1 MRFTTNHAIMLGCS
15 VIAAAA
21 ETANAYAVAGNH
33 LPFHMTAGACLA
45 VVTVMG
51 SVSKSVLADK
61 DAPTS
66 TLTADMLQAV
76 AKSLVNSAP
85 TTLHVAVLDAVKQT
99 VAVDA
104 EVVAKAKA
112 SEPPPAPAGK

>member
-1 MRFTTNHAIMLGCS
+1 MRFTVNHAAMLGAS
-15 VIAAAA
+15 LVAAVA
-21 ETANAYAVAGNH
+21 ETAAQYAQAGNH
-33 LPFHMTAGACLA
+33 LPFHLTAGACLV

-61 DAPTS
+61 DAPAS
-66 TLTADMLQAV
+66 TLTADMLTAV
-76 AKSLVNSAP
+76 AHSLVNSAP

-104 EVVAKAKA
+104 EAATKAADAVAKVK
-112 SEPPPAPAGK
+112 